1 MSRISRNISIILRTE
16 RMIATRHLTVLRN
29 QSGLVAYAALIAVV
43 GLVMLNVAL
52 FYFLAETVSSA
63 MAAFLVAVINFV
75 IAAVILFIA
84 SRMNA
89 EHGLEGVT
97 ELRDMAISDIEADIE
112 AAAEEARDVAENVR
126 QLARD
131 PVGSTLPSLIGPLIS
146 ALLEGRARRK
156 GK

>member
-1 MSRISRNISIILRTE
+1 MEGLLVNQPLSLAKLSSVVTGIFSNNSGSIIFFF
-16 RMIATRHLTVLRN
+16 A
-29 QSGLVAYAALIAVV
+29 VASL
-43 GLVMLNVAL
+43 
-52 FYFLAETVSSA
+52 
-63 MAAFLVAVINFV
+63 FLVAVINFAL
-75 IAAVILFIA
+75 AAVILFIA

-126 QLARD
+126 QIARD
-131 PVGSTLPSLIGPLIS
+131 PVGSILPTLIGPLIS